1 LPEFKEPN
9 WWFNLFFAAK
19 DNLELNYIR
28 IANDTSLDFSL
39 VLFSNVSLA
48 KKLFLFSLF
57 PMMTLALKAQDDL
70 KFTKYTFD
78 HRTFFF

>member
-1 LPEFKEPN
+1 MGQVYKKSVHLILAGECKEPN

-28 IANDTSLDFSL
+28 IANDSSLDFSL

-48 KKLFLFSLF
+48 KKFIF
-57 PMMTLALKAQDDL
+57 P
-70 KFTKYTFD
+70 FRSFP
-78 HRTFFF
+78 

>member
-1 LPEFKEPN
+1 MQ
-9 WWFNLFFAAK
+9 FNLFFAAK

-48 KKLFLFSLF
+48 KKVIFPFLSFL
-57 PMMTLALKAQDDL
+57 PMMTLALKAKDDL
-70 KFTKYTFD
+70 KFTKYL
-78 HRTFFF
+78 